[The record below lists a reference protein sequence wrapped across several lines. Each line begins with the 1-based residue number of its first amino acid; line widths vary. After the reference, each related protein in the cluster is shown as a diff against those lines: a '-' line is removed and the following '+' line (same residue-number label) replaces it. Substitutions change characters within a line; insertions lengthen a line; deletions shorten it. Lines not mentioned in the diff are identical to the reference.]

1 MKIYTKTGDKGKTSL
16 FGGTR
21 VPKYDL
27 RIEAYGTVDELN
39 SYIGLIRDQKIDS
52 HTTDILLKI
61 QNELFTLGS
70 MLATPPEKEILKSGK
85 ERLNINKVS
94 DKSIT
99 LLEQEIDL
107 MNEALPQ
114 MTHFILPGGHT
125 TVSFCHITRC
135 ICRRAERIT
144 TQLSDEST
152 INPKI
157 LVYLNRLSDY
167 LFVLARKLTVDN
179 QAQEIPWIPE
189 KIN

>member
-1 MKIYTKTGDKGKTSL
+1 MKIYTKTGDTGKTSL

-21 VPKYDL
+21 VPKYHL

-39 SYIGLIRDQKIDS
+39 SYIGLIRDQKIDA
-52 HTTDILLKI
+52 HTTEILLKI
-61 QNELFTLGS
+61 QHELFTLGS

-85 ERLNINKVS
+85 ERLNINKIS
-94 DKSIT
+94 DESVE
-99 LLEQEIDL
+99 LLEQEIDF
-107 MNEALPQ
+107 MNESLPE
-114 MTHFILPGGHT
+114 MTHFILPGGHS
-125 TVSFCHITRC
+125 TVSFCHIARC

-167 LFVLARKLTVDN
+167 LFVLARKLTIDTK
-179 QAQEIPWIPE
+179 AQEIPWIPE
-189 KIN
+189 KL

>member
-39 SYIGLIRDQKIDS
+39 SYIGLIRDQKIDA
-52 HTTDILLKI
+52 HTTEILLKI

-94 DKSIT
+94 DESVT
-99 LLEQEIDL
+99 LLENEIDL
-107 MNEALPQ
+107 MNESLPE

-144 TQLSDEST
+144 TQLSDESI